1 MKTLKFIYL
10 IVKMIFMTVLFFNI
24 GPGISIG
31 IAYFRGKLVNPLD
44 WQTYYATGF
53 SVMVVLLVVFGIY
66 EITQIE
72 IPNSNNDGKTRQ

>member
-31 IAYFRGKLVNPLD
+31 IAYLRGKLINPTD
-44 WQTYYATGF
+44 WQLYYGYGF

-66 EITQIE
+66 EITRIDKLPE
-72 IPNSNNDGKTRQ
+72 